1 MGFAM
6 AGAGVHTAATGE
18 NAAEGAGMLR
28 AIGDQLSGEFAV
40 LPAATV
46 RRQVEDAWVCVRQ
59 LGLEITPWLV
69 ERVAREHLTHLVR
82 SEPPSG
88 RGARHLH

>member
-1 MGFAM
+1 MGFA
-6 AGAGVHTAATGE
+6 AADTGQVSD
-18 NAAEGAGMLR
+18 AR
-28 AIGDQLSGEFAV
+28 PAIADRLTDEFAV

-46 RRQVEDAWVCVRQ
+46 RRQVDNAWACALQ

-82 SEPPSG
+82 STPPSG
-88 RGARHLH
+88 RDTRVMY